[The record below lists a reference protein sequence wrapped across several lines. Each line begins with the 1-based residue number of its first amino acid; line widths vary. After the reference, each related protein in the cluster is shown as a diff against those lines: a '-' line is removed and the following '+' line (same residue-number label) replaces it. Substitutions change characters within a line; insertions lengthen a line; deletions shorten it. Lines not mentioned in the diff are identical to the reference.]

1 MSFED
6 AHFRKQECAS
16 SHPDRAFSLEGKGGW
31 IMHPKKVAFLLLVVV
46 LGLSVLISVPL
57 HAQVAG
63 ATLTGTISDPQG
75 AAVPNAK
82 VSVRNGATGIT
93 TDTTTNSAGV
103 YNLVNLKPADYD
115 VTVSVTGFNTATTK
129 VTLTV
134 GAQQELSLTLKVGE
148 MNQLVEVTGA
158 APVIETENATLS
170 GNVQSAQIV
179 ELPLNGRDWAQL
191 ATLEPGVASV
201 RPHEAVD
208 APGGSTRGLGVQM
221 TVNGARPQQNV
232 YRLNGVIVND
242 YSNAGPGNVLGG
254 NLGVDAVQEFTV
266 LTSNYSAEY
275 GFTSGG
281 VINAITKSGTNS
293 LHGSVYEFVRNKS
306 FDATDFF
313 DDQAGR
319 PKAPFV
325 RNQFGASA
333 GWKVLKDRF
342 FLFGDYEG
350 LRQVKSIAQ
359 QAKTMTATMRNGIIN
374 DSCGNPP
381 GTAYANLAAYGTCTP
396 GAGFTPNPVWTGPCP
411 FANMTNLAPGQSS
424 VCVDNTI
431 AHLIGSGTTGF
442 GLVPLPNGPLV
453 GPDNNIGKYN
463 TDRSE
468 KVSDNYGT
476 ARADFRITDKDNLI
490 GSWYRDAS
498 SWLRPDSLDQA
509 ISGFEVPHNAYT
521 LEENHIFTSATVNT
535 FRMGYSR
542 SDLLSPAV
550 STSNTL
556 AKDTTLGMLP
566 GCVVP
571 AITVGGNGL
580 SANSATVTGFGG
592 FTGAQGFYAR
602 TGRLQIYDDVSHTLG
617 KHTVKVGFMF
627 LDNHDDWG
635 QGGGC
640 GGSASFTTEQNFLE
654 NIPAKVRM
662 PTVVPT
668 GQTPFVSPPNT
679 HHYRSKVFA
688 GYVQD
693 DWKMRSNL
701 TVNVGLRY
709 EMQTIPTE
717 TQDKINQLMEPW
729 QNPGTNCK
737 ADNNGVGLCAG
748 FYHQIFQ
755 RNPTLRNFEPRI
767 GFAWDPFRNGKTS
780 VRGGFGIF
788 DVLPLSTT
796 FALNSLQTAPNGAEI
811 DLKSPGQG
819 SFPTGFPALAYGA
832 ASNGLRWGYNE
843 QTPKRD
849 YVLQYNLNIER
860 QLTPNTSVSVAYIG
874 SRGVHNPHQMDDINT
889 VFPYKTSAGWL
900 FPNPVGS
907 GCLPAPPDC
916 SQTDVALGLP
926 ATFSDNPT
934 RIVPGLL
941 INPQTTS
948 AQIQSSIFQAQSW
961 YNALQVKIEKRMSH
975 GLEVGGSL
983 TWGKSFDT
991 SSSSFAGDNYSNN
1004 ISPIIPWWDQ
1014 SIIKGL
1020 SDFNVTSNLVVNAL
1034 WQIPVPA
1041 SFNNNAFT
1049 GWATNGW
1056 GVGGLVELSSGT
1068 PLWTLDGV
1076 DGDPMGQY
1084 DGAPLAIPDLVPGCN
1099 LTNTSSGRH
1108 GILQYINPA
1117 CFTNALAPNAA
1128 FFSAAQPQGCDASF
1142 ISNYAT
1148 LYPGQ
1153 TPLNPLTCI
1162 NLLGHD
1168 PRNNVIGPG
1177 LFNID
1182 FSVVKDNHIRRLG
1195 ETFNI
1200 QFRAEMF
1207 NILNHPN
1214 FAPPPT
1220 GNLEPIDSTGH
1231 AVDGF
1236 GQLTTL
1242 QIPMREIQFALKVVF

>member
-1 MSFED
+1 MEISIGTWEETTMK
-6 AHFRKQECAS
+6 AYATKA
-16 SHPDRAFSLEGKGGW
+16 L
-31 IMHPKKVAFLLLVVV
+31 
-46 LGLSVLISVPL
+46 VLICVIGLCFSVPL

-63 ATLTGTISDPQG
+63 ATLTGTITDAQG
-75 AAVPNAK
+75 GAVVGAK
-82 VSVRNGATGIT
+82 VSARNGATGVV
-93 TDTTTNSAGV
+93 TDTTTNASGA
-103 YNLVNLKPADYD
+103 YSIVNLIPADYE
-115 VTVSVTGFNTATTK
+115 VSVTATGFSTTTTK
-129 VTLTV
+129 LTLTV
-134 GAQQELSLTLKVGE
+134 GAKQELSLALRVGE
-148 MNQLVEVTGA
+148 ITQTVEITGA
-158 APVIETENATLS
+158 APIIETTNATLA
-170 GNVQSAQIV
+170 GNIQSQQIV

-306 FDATDFF
+306 FDAADFF

-325 RNQFGASA
+325 RNQFGGSA
-333 GWKVLKDRF
+333 GWKVLKDRA

-359 QAKTMTATMRNGIIN
+359 QAKTMTAAMRKGIIN
-374 DSCGNPP
+374 DGSGNAP
-381 GTAYANLAAYGTCTP
+381 GTVPT
-396 GAGFTPNPVWTGPCP
+396 NPVFPVGSPCVY
-411 FANMTNLAPGQSS
+411 TNASNPAIDGMLMPNATNFAPGQASI
-424 VCVDNTI
+424 CVDNTI
-431 AHLIGSGTTGF
+431 AKLIGSGGSGF
-442 GLVPLPNGPLV
+442 GLVPLPNGALI

-468 KVSDNYGT
+468 RVSDNYGT
-476 ARADFRITDKDNLI
+476 ARGDLRISDKDSLS
-490 GSWYRDAS
+490 GSWFRDAS
-498 SWLRPDSLDQA
+498 SWLRPDLLDQA
-509 ISGFEVPHNAYT
+509 VSGFEVPHNAYT
-521 LEENHIFTSATVNT
+521 MEENHIFSASTVNT

-550 STSNTL
+550 STSNAL
-556 AKDTTLGMLP
+556 AKDTTLGMLD
-566 GCVVP
+566 GCVAPGV
-571 AITVGGNGL
+571 TVGGNGL

-592 FTGAQGFYAR
+592 FTGASGFYAR
-602 TGRLQIYDDVSHTLG
+602 TGRLQVFDDVSHSIG
-617 KHTVKVGFMF
+617 KHTLKLGFMF
-627 LDNHDDWG
+627 LDNHDNWG
-635 QGGGC
+635 TGSGC
-640 GGSASFTTEQNFLE
+640 GGSASFKSEQDFLQ

-662 PTVVPT
+662 PTTVPS
-668 GQTPFVSPPNT
+668 GQTPYVPPPTT

-693 DWKMRSNL
+693 DWKMLTNL

-717 TQDKINQLMEPW
+717 TQDKINQLMNPW

-737 ADNNGVGLCAG
+737 ADLNGVGLCDG

-767 GFAWDPFRNGKTS
+767 GFAWDPFHNGKTS

-811 DLKSPGQG
+811 DLSCVAIPTPAKPCGPGTY
-819 SFPTGFPALAYGA
+819 PKGFDALARSGA
-832 ASNGLRWGYNE
+832 GGGNSLRWGYNE

-849 YVLQYNLNIER
+849 YVMQYNLNIQR
-860 QLTPNTSVSVAYIG
+860 QITPSTSVSLAYIG
-874 SRGVHNPHQMDDINT
+874 SRGLHNPHQMDDINT

-907 GCLPAPPDC
+907 GCLPGPPNC
-916 SQTDVALGLP
+916 EATDVQLGLSTVGCH
-926 ATFSDNPT
+926 ATLSCFSDNPT
-934 RIVPGLL
+934 GIVPGLL

-961 YNALQVKIEKRMSH
+961 YNALQVKVDKRMSH
-975 GLEVGGSL
+975 GFQVGGSY

-1014 SIIKGL
+1014 AVIKGL
-1020 SDFNVTSNLVVNAL
+1020 SDFNVTSNLVVNTL
-1034 WQIPVPA
+1034 WQIPTPA
-1041 SFNNNAFT
+1041 SFNGAA
-1049 GWATNGW
+1049 GWIARGW
-1056 GVGGLVELSSGT
+1056 GVGGVLELSTGT

-1084 DGAPLAIPDLVPGCN
+1084 DGAPFAIPDVVSGCN
-1099 LTNTSSGRH
+1099 LTNPSSGRH
-1108 GILQYINPA
+1108 GILQYINPD
-1117 CFTNALAPNAA
+1117 CFTNALAPSAA

-1142 ISNYAT
+1142 ISTYHT
-1148 LYPGQ
+1148 LYPAEA
-1153 TPLNPLTCI
+1153 PLNPLTCI

-1177 LFNID
+1177 LFNVD
-1182 FSVVKDNHIRRLG
+1182 FSVVKDNHIKRFG
-1195 ETFNI
+1195 EAFNL

-1207 NILNHPN
+1207 NVLNRPN

-1231 AVDGF
+1231 KVGGF

-1242 QIPMREIQFALKVVF
+1242 QVPMREIQFALKLVF